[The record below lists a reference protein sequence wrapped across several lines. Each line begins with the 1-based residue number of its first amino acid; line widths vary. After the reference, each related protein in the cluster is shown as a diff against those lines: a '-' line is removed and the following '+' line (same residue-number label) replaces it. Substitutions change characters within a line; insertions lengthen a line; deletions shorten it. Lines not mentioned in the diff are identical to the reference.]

1 MQGVTSLLMLS
12 GFFAIAF
19 NIFTIMYFSM
29 VSLNLWYLKFVE
41 LLECVD
47 SCSLSNLENFWPLC
61 LQTYVCWYALYYPAV
76 PFTTI
81 HISSFFFLLL
91 RLENSKWLIFIFTG
105 SFDYSNLVL
114 NACSKFFI
122 SVILFVPEFLFTLYN
137 LYPFTK
143 NSLIGEI
150 LFSWFPLVLCQC
162 FPLTQWA

>member
-61 LQTYVCWYALYYPAV
+61 LQTYVCWYALYPAV

-81 HISSFFFLLL
+81 HISSFFFSALQTGKFQMTHLHIH
-91 RLENSKWLIFIFTG
+91 WFI
-105 SFDYSNLVL
+105 
-114 NACSKFFI
+114 
-122 SVILFVPEFLFTLYN
+122 
-137 LYPFTK
+137 
-143 NSLIGEI
+143 
-150 LFSWFPLVLCQC
+150 
-162 FPLTQWA
+162 